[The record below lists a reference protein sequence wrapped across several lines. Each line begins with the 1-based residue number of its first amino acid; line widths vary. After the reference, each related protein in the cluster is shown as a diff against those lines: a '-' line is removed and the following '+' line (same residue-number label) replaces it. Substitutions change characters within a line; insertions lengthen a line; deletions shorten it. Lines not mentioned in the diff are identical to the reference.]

1 MTSANKWLEIINF
14 LPQLT
19 AKFTSSLAASFDTF
33 KTIFPFP
40 LEGYSFQKAIKILQ
54 ELERTFEFQHY
65 YSQTRYELWLE
76 NENWICWFK
85 WDLATLV
92 PFFAP
97 AGKHYFIDMSLK
109 YYATEDFVFIILIT
123 HF

>member
-1 MTSANKWLEIINF
+1 M
-14 LPQLT
+14 
-19 AKFTSSLAASFDTF
+19 
-33 KTIFPFP
+33 
-40 LEGYSFQKAIKILQ
+40 
-54 ELERTFEFQHY
+54 
-65 YSQTRYELWLE
+65 
-76 NENWICWFK
+76 

-109 YYATEDFVFIILIT
+109 YYATEDFVFIILNT